1 MIVGQLWLIGGLL
14 LLVAEVLVPGVFLI
28 WLGLA
33 ALGTGLLLL
42 LLTLTF
48 AVQVVSFALLAAVLI
63 TVALRLRRSR
73 RHNALN
79 TPGSGLVGSGLRV
92 RVGDSD
98 WPARP
103 AAGAVILV
111 PGMELEVVGVDGVML
126 IVRPFPMP
134 GA

>member
-1 MIVGQLWLIGGLL
+1 MSDS
-14 LLVAEVLVPGVFLI
+14 
-28 WLGLA
+28 
-33 ALGTGLLLL
+33 LGTGLLLL

-79 TPGSGLVGSGLRV
+79 TPGSGLVGRPARVLAVAGSGLRV